1 MNLNNIISFRKTLSV
16 SISIISIAL
25 ISLILFTFIALAQ
38 IANPTGVKI
47 NDQTHDGTTPTFAT
61 REITVTILG
70 VATDALGTIEIFDKN
85 NPSSSNNVIGGTQ
98 TTARSSNT
106 GTATERSRTFT
117 LGKDGNFWYRVSQQ
131 GNGASSGFIP
141 DGLGKFR
148 IDTTPPE
155 ITLGYTVAE
164 VSNVKTAT
172 VNVRGLSTGDSWKWR
187 RQKADSTY
195 TDYTTGSGT
204 SSSASFTTIH
214 EGLHEVLASDRLGNS
229 ATYTVNVTLDTTPPA
244 APTSNISFGGT
255 PMTSGSTT
263 YLNAAD
269 TISVALTFHEGDI
282 QGLSSIQ
289 FKNGSSPLGDPV
301 EATSEERTVSGT
313 ERTVHTATYTIPAG
327 VNVADGELS
336 FSLVNFADIT
346 DAAGNSLAEEFSGD
360 ISDTVI
366 DTTSPTIPDN
376 TKSRTFGP
384 DPDSA
389 RTVAGNTT
397 TFLNAGD
404 EISVVFE
411 LDENV
416 NGDIK
421 VRFINGTTNNLGGSE
436 PITATKGSGNMYTA
450 TYRFG
455 EGGRDL
461 NTVYTSLNYI
471 ITNEEDITDAA
482 GNSLVEQSQTSL
494 SNITYDSAVPLAP
507 VDFKLAQGQD
517 SGDSNSDGVTNMNKI
532 RLITNEDSNNA
543 YERSVFR
550 VVDENS
556 VVFEAKTPYGN
567 RSHVFVNEGNNGSNG
582 FTEGTY
588 TATARQEDRAGNLS
602 EASEPITIV
611 IDTTDPTSIPSN
623 RGIYTDA
630 DSGVKGDHITNAQN
644 VMLVSDIEADVRAVW
659 TINSSEQKVAFSNS
673 GTQTVT
679 FSSLGEGEH
688 TATAKHI
695 DLAGNFGPVSPSYT
709 FTVDRTRPSVSVPTF
724 TTTGD
729 IVVGDP
735 AVKYL
740 NFEDDDGGDTV
751 TATYTFTEL
760 VFGDLPVVQVKN
772 GTANLRGA
780 VVVKDTT
787 DAKIYTAKYTV
798 VDGDNVDSGNF
809 GFDITNE
816 GSITDVAGN
825 VFAVRGTDTSTIVID
840 TKDPKT
846 LTIDI
851 TAATDTCVDFD
862 DDNVCEFTSLNQN
875 TDNITSNTTPNF
887 IFGSNLEPNAIVTIY
902 GTGEDRTYTT
912 SSTNHQTDTYTAAPA
927 LGEGLH
933 RAVFATQTDRAGN
946 VSENSPNI
954 QIIIDTT
961 APSIDDVTHNLH
973 TDTDSGAKNDL
984 LTNFDTFRVLVDLG
998 FTNSGNN
1005 ADRFFARINPKIA
1018 GDFET
1023 IAPSSAIGLQLAQS
1037 GQGEF
1042 SLNVED
1048 TVEKELEFSIDFYD
1062 IAGNKATVTQRKVR
1076 LDRTTPEATF
1086 ILNTASDSGVE
1097 GDRVTNITTPTLTFE
1112 NLEFSDD
1119 PTEGT
1124 GKAKLEVFVLSASDN
1139 GDTTFDTNELTP
1151 IHTSDNVTGTSLSCT
1166 FDADDV
1172 DNTNGPIACSGT
1184 NPFTT
1189 DGVYKIYTKQTDDAG
1204 NITSTTRDN
1213 TAADKL
1219 DYNPGTGVKGD
1230 NVIII
1235 DTTPPQAPSAPDLDP
1250 ANDSFGGNPNR
1261 SRTGTDQDD
1270 NTNQTTHSYFVDA
1283 SDRQASESVALDGY
1297 NLTKEQHHILIGV
1310 FTKTDEASGGDDQA
1324 YPVIGT
1330 PDENDVEDTTVAPAS
1345 GADPADSEEDR
1356 NIDTMTRFADFDEV
1370 TKLKTKSRTGNLFTH
1385 NFDSVVPDGKDR
1397 YVYTVARQRDL
1408 AGNVSEYSDIMR
1420 VRVDRELPKGVS
1432 SQLNLHPAR
1441 DTGVSNEDSQ
1451 TAATNPVFRA
1461 KFHSDDTRINSL
1473 STDIDYFEIRT
1484 VELDESNEFTTIGD
1498 FAYLSPTDSASQAS
1512 HDYLEENTARDIEA
1526 LEDPYTPGYK
1536 GGYLKGVTVVV
1547 DSLNIPKFNTWY
1559 GFKFYSVD
1567 LAGNV
1572 RPSPYQSNLRI
1583 LVPPPTPQPVNLL
1596 DASDSCAEV
1605 VVGTPGCQAGNK
1617 TDNITSHTTLTFDGA
1632 GFGNGLTETNAEK
1645 IKAEQDSDAASGV
1658 TRVELEITPPASLS
1672 SVGSKVIRF
1681 IVKHTTETDD
1691 VTNVVTR
1698 ETSPDSNYDVP
1709 SLANKHNAYTFKTV
1723 DANNNTLSPIT
1734 VDLNELYPNPSAVD
1748 TPNYHD
1754 GDWVFKVQAVSSGER
1769 GGDSDTLTVT
1779 VDTTPPGNLFVEN
1792 GLELTLVSAASETGT
1807 LGDNYATRHRI
1818 SCPDIS
1824 ALLGNPTSLC
1834 GSEFPFAVRAR
1845 HPSENDDYT
1854 SREIGGTARNRHVVF
1869 TEYGDL
1875 QFDRAAF
1882 YYPDGLTN
1890 HEGDR
1895 TTDTIG
1901 DRENLRFEVFDTAG
1915 NKAEEV
1921 NVYVPEIR
1929 VYQVTPTSFL
1939 YFDSLNDEGS
1949 AVRGVTYHA
1958 VNDSNRCLG
1967 PTLLETFSSTKDI
1980 DTTLIRTYQELT
1992 AYSTDTGIPGVLS
2005 THVGD
2010 VKPTDAGFCLV
2021 NTYDSSETL
2030 PKVFRVAQH
2039 GVVGKGG
2046 NEASVVRQL
2055 VSNFVLRDDTG
2066 EVTDRNTSDNTPSLH
2081 AETIPGS
2088 TEVEF
2093 EYKADGVTEWTVL
2106 PTDFNSERGLLETE
2120 SLSPAL
2126 VDGTYNV
2133 RAQLRLPG
2141 SDPTNDRTIYTLG
2154 NIVID
2159 TVAPTLSQ
2167 TSITPASVSNGRV
2180 YLNSG
2185 SSLALTFTLSEVL
2198 EGQFSVELLNE
2209 GNSLTT
2215 PLTVTTTGDETLQ
2228 TRTATFSI
2236 PSQDVTQG
2244 SLGFRITNFDGIS
2257 DTAGNVVDPDFN
2269 EDNTILD
2276 LYSIDTT
2283 DPKITFLETSGSGG
2297 HTYILLIS
2305 DASEIVKIKKSGEEG
2320 PSGNPCR
2327 NDIHEDDDHTIGDVI
2342 SVRDSN
2348 RVCVSVEDAA
2358 GNIANSITEGNRRTS
2373 KTIRGIG
2380 NLVIENTLVESGTIY
2395 TKPGTFN
2402 ITGIT
2407 AGGAKVLFKIADSAP
2422 TGNDLQVLATADYSF
2437 DTETGKTTFPDG
2449 TSLQIEKSS
2458 DNGKKLYGW
2467 IWLDASDGS
2476 TAIPA
2481 IDFGTLAVDGDR
2493 PDLIITDTRSN
2504 AAAGSASSSSNEVT
2518 ATFTTNELIRNEIG
2532 VDFLGVPETDITCTV
2547 GTFKQV
2553 SGDNIGR
2560 FIHSCTIPLT
2570 NAEES
2575 TGANAQISI
2584 TVLDKAGNSAS
2595 VREDTGLIVNATAP
2609 QIRVSFGGYDKVKAG
2624 DDISFR
2630 VEVVDGQLV
2639 SPFVPIEGTLSAG
2652 GTISVTQATGDY
2664 TYSIPTSAAQ
2674 GPLTIDFPSISD
2686 SAGNSVDPE
2695 PITIAYI
2702 DTKAPTITSASVEGE
2717 RRSARL
2723 SVGVNH
2729 GNNSTVPGRETITAS
2744 FGGDCSEFENDETR
2758 DTSDGTSTE
2767 AKDYVFTFEAGRG
2780 DYSDCT
2786 VTVTDGAGNQST
2798 PFTIS
2803 DSFEVS
2809 SGGGGRVGGGGG
2821 GSARSFTPIT
2831 FTVTPA
2837 AGREETVEDVI
2848 TTPTVVPTRILVTG
2862 SAGGDV
2868 KQVQE
2873 KLNQTNCSVAEGS
2886 NPGAPGR
2893 ETTYYGPATERA
2905 VACFQRENGIVETGV
2920 VDTETR
2926 NELFKDDESNK
2937 AVIDNLKRILAG
2949 LIERLQ
2955 ALQQAQTENSE
2966 TPEDETEEDE
2976 EEENTETP
2984 AKRKVEFFPARSP
2997 EQDLPFNPFAR

>member
-1 MNLNNIISFRKTLSV
+1 MNLNNIIFFRKTLSV
-16 SISIISIAL
+16 FVSTFAILL
-25 ISLILFTFIALAQ
+25 ISATLFTFIALAQ
-38 IANPTGVKI
+38 VGTARPTSVQVDNFPIATTAENGVI
-47 NDQTHDGTTPTFAT
+47 YSNNNTPTF
-61 REITVTILG
+61 TVT
-70 VATDALGTIEIFDKN
+70 GTIVGAKVRILPGGSNTEGSIDIRKEKEATGTTTTFSYADNPLADGSHTYRANQVVNEVASAFTPVVNKVFIGVLIIN
-85 NPSSSNNVIGGTQ
+85 TQPPTLTIVNDTGVPNDGITMDGTINVAGILEAGKFEWRKGSSGDYTEVASGNTFVAPSSGTYQ
-98 TTARSSNT
+98 VRSIDGSGNRSSVVEIEIVLDNE
-106 GTATERSRTFT
+106 A
-117 LGKDGNFWYRVSQQ
+117 
-131 GNGASSGFIP
+131 
-141 DGLGKFR
+141 
-148 IDTTPPE
+148 PE
-155 ITLGYTVAE
+155 APT
-164 VSNVKTAT
+164 
-172 VNVRGLSTGDSWKWR
+172 
-187 RQKADSTY
+187 
-195 TDYTTGSGT
+195 
-204 SSSASFTTIH
+204 H
-214 EGLHEVLASDRLGNS
+214 
-229 ATYTVNVTLDTTPPA
+229 NVTFAGSVT
-244 APTSNISFGGT
+244 NGG
-255 PMTSGSTT
+255 TT
-263 YLNAAD
+263 YLNEGD
-269 TISVALTFHEGDI
+269 TISVALNFKEDNI
-282 QGLSSIQ
+282 QGIASIQ
-289 FKNGSSPLGDPV
+289 FKNGMENLGTIV
-301 EATSEERTVSGT
+301 ATPSER
-313 ERTVHTATYTIPAG
+313 VHTATYTIPAG
-327 VNVADGELS
+327 VNATDGELS
-336 FSLVNFADIT
+336 FSLANFREIKDVAGNPL
-346 DAAGNSLAEEFSGD
+346 AAGFSGD
-360 ISDTVI
+360 IDNTVI
-366 DTTSPTIPDN
+366 DTTIETPTLELANDYGVPNDFITYDATIN
-376 TKSRTFGP
+376 VGGFVDSTTTWEYKRESE
-384 DPDSA
+384 PDSDYRNGGTGNGSFEA
-389 RTVAGNTT
+389 LDINILNKKYNVRASDVAGN
-397 TFLNAGD
+397 
-404 EISVVFE
+404 SVVVISPAITVDTE
-411 LDENV
+411 VPSKPTLALRTDA
-416 NGDIK
+416 
-421 VRFINGTTNNLGGSE
+421 GTDPNDT
-436 PITATKGSGNMYTA
+436 
-450 TYRFG
+450 
-455 EGGRDL
+455 
-461 NTVYTSLNYI
+461 
-471 ITNEEDITDAA
+471 ITNDPNVLVTGVEA
-482 GNSLVEQSQTSL
+482 GATWQWSQVGG
-494 SNITYDSAVPLAP
+494 TYAS
-507 VDFKLAQGQD
+507 
-517 SGDSNSDGVTNMNKI
+517 
-532 RLITNEDSNNA
+532 
-543 YERSVFR
+543 
-550 VVDENS
+550 
-556 VVFEAKTPYGN
+556 
-567 RSHVFVNEGNNGSNG
+567 
-582 FTEGTY
+582 GTY
-588 TATARQEDRAGNLS
+588 TSGTTGDGSFEADGVNQKNIEYRAKVIDVAGNESPEGTL
-602 EASEPITIV
+602 TIADL
-611 IDTTDPTSIPSN
+611 DT
-623 RGIYTDA
+623 
-630 DSGVKGDHITNAQN
+630 
-644 VMLVSDIEADVRAVW
+644 
-659 TINSSEQKVAFSNS
+659 
-673 GTQTVT
+673 
-679 FSSLGEGEH
+679 
-688 TATAKHI
+688 
-695 DLAGNFGPVSPSYT
+695 
-709 FTVDRTRPSVSVPTF
+709 TRPSVSVPSF

-772 GTANLRGA
+772 GTANLRSA

-851 TAATDTCVDFD
+851 TAATDTCVQLVGDHSTA
-862 DDNVCEFTSLNQN
+862 CEFGDKV
-875 TDNITSNTTPNF
+875 DNITRDTTPNF
-887 IFGSNLEPNAIVTIY
+887 IFGSNLEPNANVIVSSSVTTVDVS
-902 GTGEDRTYTT
+902 GTPTTTTTTQTHATPESDHQRTSGYQSTETLTDEAYTVT
-912 SSTNHQTDTYTAAPA
+912 
-927 LGEGLH
+927 
-933 RAVFATQTDRAGN
+933 ATQTDRAGN
-946 VSENSPNI
+946 VSPVSDNFALT
-954 QIIIDTT
+954 IDTVD
-961 APSIDDVTHNLH
+961 PSIEPLDQVVHSINAEDDTGVA
-973 TDTDSGAKNDL
+973 SNDL
-984 LTNFDTFRVLVDLG
+984 LTNKGTFTLDVSNTTLDTDRYHATLNIASTRATITPV
-998 FTNSGNN
+998 NSMGKNVGNN
-1005 ADRFFARINPKIA
+1005 KEVS
-1018 GDFET
+1018 FEFT
-1023 IAPSSAIGLQLAQS
+1023 PNSTDGLL
-1037 GQGEF
+1037 
-1042 SLNVED
+1042 
-1048 TVEKELEFSIDFYD
+1048 TFSIDFYD
-1062 IAGNKATVTQRKVR
+1062 IAGNVASVADRKARI
-1076 LDRTTPEATF
+1076 DRTTPEATF
-1086 ILNTASDSGVE
+1086 SLDTDSDSGVE
-1097 GDRVTNITTPTLTFE
+1097 GDRVTNVTTPTLTFE

-1166 FDADDV
+1166 FDSTKV
-1172 DNTNGPIACSGT
+1172 DEDNGPIACSGT

-1204 NITSTTRDN
+1204 NVTSTRRDN

-1385 NFDSVVPDGKDR
+1385 NFNSVVPEGKDR

-1441 DTGVSNEDSQ
+1441 DTGVSTQDGQ
-1451 TAATNPVFRA
+1451 TSATNPVFRA

-1526 LEDPYTPGYK
+1526 LEDPYTPGYE
-1536 GGYLKGVTVVV
+1536 GGYELGVTVVV

-1572 RPSPYQSNLRI
+1572 RPSPHQANLRI
-1583 LVPPPTPQPVNLL
+1583 LVPPPTPGLPNLV
-1596 DASDSCAEV
+1596 DASDTCAEV

-1617 TDNITSHTTLTFDGA
+1617 TDNITSHTTLGITSS
-1632 GFGNGLTETNAEK
+1632 FGNGLTIDDRDPLDQQEKTLNA
-1645 IKAEQDSDAASGV
+1645 AAVV
-1658 TRVELEITPPASLS
+1658 TKLEIQITPPDSITAEPKSLEFLVDTRGTPRVLHAIAIPS
-1672 SVGSKVIRF
+1672 
-1681 IVKHTTETDD
+1681 TD
-1691 VTNVVTR
+1691 NQ
-1698 ETSPDSNYDVP
+1698 P
-1709 SLANKHNAYTFKTV
+1709 YTFRNPGMFNLEV
-1723 DANNNTLSPIT
+1723 
-1734 VDLNELYPNPSAVD
+1734 LYPNTDNVAH
-1748 TPNYHD
+1748 YYD
-1754 GDWVFKVQAVSSGER
+1754 GDWKFESQAITGAGER
-1769 GGDSDTLTVT
+1769 GGISEILTVT
-1779 VDTTPPGNLFVEN
+1779 VDTTPPGNLFVQD
-1792 GLELTLVSAASETGT
+1792 GLEVILNSAASETNVSA
-1807 LGDNYATRHRI
+1807 DNFANRHRI
-1818 SCPDIS
+1818 SCPT
-1824 ALLGNPTSLC
+1824 GNTLC
-1834 GSEFPFAVRAR
+1834 EGEFPFAVRAR
-1845 HPSENDDYT
+1845 HPSENSDPNITEKYT
-1854 SREIGGTARNRHVVF
+1854 GREVGGALQNRHVTF
-1869 TEYGDL
+1869 TKDL
-1875 QFDRAAF
+1875 NQERDKRFLAGSF
-1882 YYPDGLTN
+1882 YYPDALPN
-1890 HEGDR
+1890 SDE
-1895 TTDTIG
+1895 TTESLSE
-1901 DRENLRFEVFDTAG
+1901 REHLRFEVFDVAG
-1915 NKAEEV
+1915 NKADEV
-1921 NVYVPEIR
+1921 DVYVPEIR
-1929 VYQVTPTSFL
+1929 IYEVRTGNFL
-1939 YFDSLNDEGS
+1939 YFDSLNDEDS
-1949 AVRGVTYHA
+1949 EVRGVTYRAAINFGITDRCFGGPDLH
-1958 VNDSNRCLG
+1958 DS
-1967 PTLLETFSSTKDI
+1967 FSSVSGRGVEVLKEYLREYVELTTYSAI
-1980 DTTLIRTYQELT
+1980 DTFDPK
-1992 AYSTDTGIPGVLS
+1992 STD
-2005 THVGD
+2005 
-2010 VKPTDAGFCLV
+2010 FCLV
-2021 NTYDSSETL
+2021 NVYSSTPDL
-2030 PKVFRVAQH
+2030 PKVYRIAQH
-2039 GVVGKGG
+2039 RVLTKGG
-2046 NEASVVRQL
+2046 VRESVVRQL
-2055 VSNFVLRDDTG
+2055 VSNFKLASGDNSHDTG
-2066 EVTDRNTSDNTPSLH
+2066 SSSTDRITSNTRPSLYG
-2081 AETIPGS
+2081 ETVQGS
-2088 TEVEF
+2088 TEVVF
-2093 EYKADGVTEWTVL
+2093 EYRTHDENRDVNDNTGWEEVDTTFDSETGVL
-2106 PTDFNSERGLLETE
+2106 QTE

-2126 VDGTYNV
+2126 AEGTYNV
-2133 RAQLRLPG
+2133 RVQLRLPE
-2141 SDPTNDRTIYTLG
+2141 SDPANDRTIYTLG

-2159 TVAPTLSQ
+2159 TTAPTFSFSSTDPIVTTGEKL
-2167 TSITPASVSNGRV
+2167 TNGV
-2180 YLNSG
+2180 TYLNKG
-2185 SSLALTFTLSEVL
+2185 DKITLNFTLSESL
-2198 EGQFSVELLNE
+2198 ENQFKVKWLNDGVEFAE
-2209 GNSLTT
+2209 SD
-2215 PLTVTTTGDETLQ
+2215 TTGSTDS
-2228 TRTATFSI
+2228 RTAVLTI
-2236 PSQDVTQG
+2236 ADQQNVDKD
-2244 SLGFRITNFDGIS
+2244 SLSFRFVDLGNLR
-2257 DTAGNVVDPDFN
+2257 DTAGNVMVADSVDTTLP
-2269 EDNTILD
+2269 
-2276 LYSIDTT
+2276 YAIDTI

-2481 IDFGTLAVDGDR
+2481 IDFGTLNVDDESPTLTIGDVVS
-2493 PDLIITDTRSN
+2493 D
-2504 AAAGSASSSSNEVT
+2504 AATGSASGSSNTIT
-2518 ATFTTNELIRNEIG
+2518 APFTTSDLIRSEVDI
-2532 VDFLGVPETDITCTV
+2532 DFLGVPERDITCTV
-2547 GTFKQV
+2547 STTETAQD
-2553 SGDNIGR
+2553 SGIYQ
-2560 FIHSCTIPLT
+2560 HSCTIPLT

-2575 TGANAQISI
+2575 TGRNAQISI
-2584 TVLDKAGNSAS
+2584 TVLDKAGNDATAS
-2595 VREDTGLIVNATAP
+2595 QDTGLDVDARAP

-2630 VEVVDGQLV
+2630 VEVVDRQLV

-2664 TYSIPTSAAQ
+2664 TYSIPTSATQ